1 MCLLAEV
8 AYEHDEDLREH
19 VPLLLQ
25 ALLIVQDSPEP
36 IVYQHAQ
43 QVGSHSTSPYQR
55 PVPGSIQHNAP
66 FANVC
71 ITHELGGVVLSC
83 LKKIPCRS

>member
-1 MCLLAEV
+1 MAMCLLAEV

-25 ALLIVQDSPEP
+25 ALLVVQDSPEP

-43 QVGSHSTSPYQR
+43 QVGATD
-55 PVPGSIQHNAP
+55 GSLRALDACN
-66 FANVC
+66 
-71 ITHELGGVVLSC
+71 EC
-83 LKKIPCRS
+83 L

>member
-25 ALLIVQDSPEP
+25 ALLVVQDSPEP

-43 QVGSHSTSPYQR
+43 QVGSHR
-55 PVPGSIQHNAP
+55 W
-66 FANVC
+66 
-71 ITHELGGVVLSC
+71 
-83 LKKIPCRS
+83 IP

>member
-1 MCLLAEV
+1 MALCLLAEV

-25 ALLIVQDSPEP
+25 VLLIIQDSPEP

-43 QVGSHSTSPYQR
+43 QV
-55 PVPGSIQHNAP
+55 
-66 FANVC
+66 
-71 ITHELGGVVLSC
+71 
-83 LKKIPCRS
+83 